1 MYILWYINYSIE
13 RGDYMCDFIHLNKD
27 LFNKLDISINTIQN
41 PKDNLLEVLH
51 NAQNIFG
58 YLPCEV
64 TSYISDK
71 LNINIDE
78 INKLIIFIHILLQNL
93 KVNIK

>member
-1 MYILWYINYSIE
+1 
-13 RGDYMCDFIHLNKD
+13 MCDFVLLNKD

-58 YLPCEV
+58 YLPSEV
-64 TSYISDK
+64 TSYISSKTDV
-71 LNINIDE
+71 NIGE
-78 INKLIIFIHILLQNL
+78 INDLINFYSYFTTESYLSFKISFKKGAQ
-93 KVNIK
+93 KKFF